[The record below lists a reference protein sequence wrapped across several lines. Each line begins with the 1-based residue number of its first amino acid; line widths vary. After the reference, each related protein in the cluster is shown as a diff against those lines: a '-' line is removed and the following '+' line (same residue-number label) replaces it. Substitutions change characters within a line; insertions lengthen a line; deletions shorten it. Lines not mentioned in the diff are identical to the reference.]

1 MEQVVTFR
9 FTETELK
16 YLNNLSEVTGMSK
29 KIIIEKLIRWINKN
43 PYKSQTLDFTSDY
56 DDNNNQWKI
65 LNIRCQH
72 EITDM
77 LKQQSNQINVSRYEL
92 VRALIKKVPELLK
105 TGELFDYNSLYFENF
120 KRKDN

>member
-16 YLNNLSEVTGMSK
+16 YLNNLSEVTGMTK

-43 PYKSQTLDFTSDY
+43 PCKSQILDFTSDF
-56 DDNNNQWKI
+56 DDNDNQWKI

-77 LKQQSNQINVSRYEL
+77 LKQQSKRLNVSRYDL

-105 TGELFDYNSLYFENF
+105 TGELFDYDSLQFENF
-120 KRKDN
+120 KRKDD

>member
-56 DDNNNQWKI
+56 DGNNNQWKI

-77 LKQQSNQINVSRYEL
+77 LKRQSNQINVSRYEL
-92 VRALIKKVPELLK
+92 VRALIKKVPDLLK
-105 TGELFDYNSLYFENF
+105 SGELFDYNSLYFENF

>member
-43 PYKSQTLDFTSDY
+43 PSKSQTLDFTSDY
-56 DDNNNQWKI
+56 NDNNNQWKI

-72 EITDM
+72 EITNM

>member
-29 KIIIEKLIRWINKN
+29 KIIIEKLILWIHKN

-56 DDNNNQWKI
+56 NDTDNRWKI

-77 LKQQSNQINVSRYEL
+77 LKQQADAMNVTRYEL

-120 KRKDN
+120 KRKDD